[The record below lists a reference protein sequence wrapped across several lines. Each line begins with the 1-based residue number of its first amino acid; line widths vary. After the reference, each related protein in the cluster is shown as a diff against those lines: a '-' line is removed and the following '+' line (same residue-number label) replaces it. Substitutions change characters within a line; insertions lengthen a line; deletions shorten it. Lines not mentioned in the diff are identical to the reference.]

1 MAKKT
6 KSRKGKRGPDG
17 LYHVQK
23 FICTREDGTRFYKR
37 FCAASWN
44 DVIAEANTYKKE
56 YLAGMHRGEDPK
68 LPELKPLTL
77 GEAMDKY
84 IETCRV
90 LSRTEDFSHA
100 TIPGY
105 LSIRK
110 NAFQDLMDKPV
121 ASITVDDVQTS
132 LEKRMTQN
140 SERTGKPISVKS
152 LRNEYYLLKPVLEK
166 YAPDLNLKPV
176 KLPKRRKKK
185 LMILENAEAP
195 VILKHA
201 YEMHPEFFVY
211 TLLTMNT
218 GMRPSEVYALRWR
231 DLSAAPQI
239 ALINQKKFVYGEIN
253 VSRARTMNEFRKY
266 EEKSTKTEAG
276 ERVLTHDWSM
286 FETIYSVIPR
296 GQDDEQVLRMNPRQQ
311 QYYWD
316 KLRTELGLPKE
327 RRFYDLR
334 HYHCSVMI
342 AKGAPEDYIAADM
355 GHSTIQM
362 AHDVYVE
369 IIGEKQRDINIGV
382 AENTASLIQSFL
394 HATNATKG
402 ATETA
407 DFISIV

>member
-1 MAKKT
+1 MPKKKKT
-6 KSRKGKRGPDG
+6 SSRKRGADG
-17 LYHVQK
+17 LYHVHK
-23 FICTREDGTRFYKR
+23 FICFREDGSRFYKR
-37 FCAASWN
+37 FSAASYN
-44 DVIAEANTYKKE
+44 DVIAEANTFKKE
-56 YLAGMHRGEDPK
+56 YLAGLHQGADVQKPAE
-68 LPELKPLTL
+68 KPLTL

-84 IETCRV
+84 IDTCRI
-90 LSRTEDFSHA
+90 LSKSEDFSHA

-110 NAFQDLMDKPV
+110 NAFKDLMDKPV
-121 ASITVDDVQTS
+121 KEITVDDVQTS
-132 LEKRMTQN
+132 LEKRLTQN

-185 LMILENAEAP
+185 LMVLENADAP
-195 VILKHA
+195 VILKAA
-201 YEMHPEFFVY
+201 YDMHPDFFVY

-231 DLSAAPQI
+231 DLSAAPMI
-239 ALINQKKFVYGEIN
+239 ALANQQKLVYGEIN
-253 VSRARTMNEFRKY
+253 VSRARTMNEFRRY

-286 FETIYSVIPR
+286 FETIYSVLQR
-296 GQDDEQVLRMNPRQQ
+296 GEDDEQVVKLNPRQQ

-316 KLRTELGLPKE
+316 KLRTALGMPKE

-334 HYHCSVMI
+334 HYHCSVMV

-369 IIGEKQRDINIGV
+369 IIGEKQRDINLGV
-382 AENTASLIQSFL
+382 AENTADLMNSFRNATIATK
-394 HATNATKG
+394 HATQKP
-402 ATETA
+402 ELV
-407 DFISIV
+407 SII

>member
-1 MAKKT
+1 MARTKQKKG
-6 KSRKGKRGPDG
+6 RKGKDG
-17 LYHVQK
+17 LYTIQK
-23 FICTREDGTRFYKR
+23 FICVRPDGTRYYER
-37 FCAASWN
+37 FRGTTWS
-44 DVIAEANTYKKE
+44 DVVIEAETYKKE
-56 YLAGMHRGEDPK
+56 YLAGMHRGEDSKMPQ
-68 LPELKPLTL
+68 EKPLTL

-90 LSRTEDFSHA
+90 LSKTEDFSHA

-110 NAFQDLMDKPV
+110 NAFQDIMDKPV
-121 ASITVDDVQTS
+121 TSITVDDVQTS
-132 LEKRMTQN
+132 LEKRMTQD
-140 SERTGKPISVKS
+140 SERTGKPISTKS
-152 LRNEYYLLKPVLEK
+152 LRNEYYLLKPVLDK
-166 YAPDLNLKPV
+166 YAPDLNLKTI
-176 KLPKRRKKK
+176 KLPKRKKRK
-185 LMILENAEAP
+185 LMVFENAEAP
-195 VILKHA
+195 IILKYA

-239 ALINQKKFVYGEIN
+239 ALVNQQKLVYGAIN
-253 VSRARTMNEFRKY
+253 VSKARTMNEFRKY
-266 EEKSTKTEAG
+266 EEKTTKTEAG

-286 FETIYSVIPR
+286 FETIYSVLPR
-296 GQDDEQVLRMNPRQQ
+296 GEDDEQVVKMNPRQQ

-316 KLRTELGLPKE
+316 KLRQDLNLPKE

-334 HYHCSVMI
+334 HYHCSVMV

-369 IIGEKQRDINIGV
+369 IIGEKQRDINLGV
-382 AENTASLIQSFL
+382 AENTADLMQTFR
-394 HATNATKG
+394 NATKS
-402 ATETA
+402 ATETPVLV
-407 DFISIV
+407 SIV